1 MMTESR
7 EHWSSWDSLYTL
19 SEDTLGEEME
29 AWETFQFNSLEQ
41 QDLLWAPHHHLHHHH
56 QSTGDLQAPHN
67 QCEECQ
73 VGQRNIY
80 IEPAFQLLIS
90 FILCIAKTNAYHK
103 LLNLATF
110 FSLLR
115 EN

>member
-41 QDLLWAPHHHLHHHH
+41 PELWAPQHHH
-56 QSTGDLQAPHN
+56 QSTGDLRAAHS
-67 QCEECQ
+67 QCQECQ
-73 VGQRNIY
+73 VRSQAPLHSFLISTHDQFS
-80 IEPAFQLLIS
+80 FQLVNPKPMLM
-90 FILCIAKTNAYHK
+90 
-103 LLNLATF
+103 
-110 FSLLR
+110 
-115 EN
+115 

>member
-41 QDLLWAPHHHLHHHH
+41 QDLLWAPHHHHHHHH

-73 VGQRNIY
+73 VGQRNI
-80 IEPAFQLLIS
+80 
-90 FILCIAKTNAYHK
+90 
-103 LLNLATF
+103 
-110 FSLLR
+110 
-115 EN
+115 